1 MTTETATRRL
11 LTNLR
16 RDLERLRA
24 ARTATPALRRLR
36 ADPSRI
42 LSGAGYPPDS
52 WQRTLLRS
60 TSDRVLMLIT
70 RQGGKSLTAAA
81 IAVRE
86 ALLRPPALVLLLSP
100 TLRQSGELFRDKVKR
115 LYNGLG
121 WPVPAAQET
130 QLTMELANGSRIV
143 SLPGEEETIRGYS
156 GVRLLVVDEAARVPD
171 ALYYSIRP
179 MLAVSRG
186 RLICLSTPYGRRG
199 FFWRAWDQGGDSW
212 QRVCVPWQQCPR
224 ITADQCPRIGAGFL
238 IREEQALGPR
248 WYRQEYFCS
257 FEETIDQVFSQADI
271 QAALADEVRPLF
283 GG

>member
-1 MTTETATRRL
+1 MTTATRRL

-16 RDLERLRA
+16 RDLQRLRA

-186 RLICLSTPYGRRG
+186 RLVALSTPFGKRGWFFETWEGREP
-199 FFWRAWDQGGDSW
+199 WE
-212 QRVCVPWQQCPR
+212 RVK

>member
-1 MTTETATRRL
+1 
-11 LTNLR
+11 
-16 RDLERLRA
+16 
-24 ARTATPALRRLR
+24 
-36 ADPSRI
+36 
-42 LSGAGYPPDS
+42 
-52 WQRTLLRS
+52 
-60 TSDRVLMLIT
+60 MLIT

-115 LYNGLG
+115 LYHGLG

-186 RLICLSTPYGRRG
+186 RLVALSTPFGKRGWFFETWEGREP
-199 FFWRAWDQGGDSW
+199 WE
-212 QRVCVPWQQCPR
+212 RVK
-224 ITADQCPRIGAGFL
+224 ITADQCPRIGAEFL

>member
-1 MTTETATRRL
+1 MTTATATRRL
-11 LTNLR
+11 LTSIR
-16 RDLERLRA
+16 RDLERLKT

-115 LYNGLG
+115 LYHGLG

-186 RLICLSTPYGRRG
+186 RLVALSTPFGKRGWFFETWEGREP
-199 FFWRAWDQGGDSW
+199 WE
-212 QRVCVPWQQCPR
+212 RVK

>member
-1 MTTETATRRL
+1 MTTATATRRL
-11 LTNLR
+11 LTSIR
-16 RDLERLRA
+16 RDLERLKT

-81 IAVRE
+81 IALRE

-100 TLRQSGELFRDKVKR
+100 TLRQSGELFRDKVRR

-121 WPVPAAQET
+121 RPVAAVQET

-143 SLPGEEETIRGYS
+143 ALPGDEETIRGYS
-156 GVRLLVVDEAARVPD
+156 GVRLLICDEAARIPD
-171 ALYYSIRP
+171 VLYYSVRP
-179 MLAVSRG
+179 MLAVSHG
-186 RLICLSTPYGRRG
+186 KLACLSTPWGKRG
-199 FFWRAWDQGGDSW
+199 WFFEEWRGAGPWH
-212 QRVCVPWQQCPR
+212 RVRVPATDCPR
-224 ITADQCPRIGAGFL
+224 ISQEFL
-238 IREEQALGPR
+238 AEERASLGDYFWSQEYMLEFR
-248 WYRQEYFCS
+248 DTMDSFFRQED
-257 FEETIDQVFSQADI
+257 IDAMFDNT
-271 QAALADEVRPLF
+271 LTPLLLE
-283 GG
+283 

>member
-1 MTTETATRRL
+1 MTTATRRL

-16 RDLERLRA
+16 RDLQRLRA

-115 LYNGLG
+115 LYHGLG

-171 ALYYSIRP
+171 ALYYSVRP

-186 RLICLSTPYGRRG
+186 RLVALSTPFGKRGWFFETWQGREP
-199 FFWRAWDQGGDSW
+199 WE
-212 QRVCVPWQQCPR
+212 RVR
-224 ITADQCPRIGAGFL
+224 ITADQCPRIGGEFL
-238 IREEQALGPR
+238 AQEEQALGGR

-257 FEETIDQVFSQADI
+257 FEEVIDAVFLHDDVM
-271 QAALADEVRPLF
+271 AAMSEDVAPLF

>member
-1 MTTETATRRL
+1 
-11 LTNLR
+11 
-16 RDLERLRA
+16 
-24 ARTATPALRRLR
+24 
-36 ADPSRI
+36 
-42 LSGAGYPPDS
+42 
-52 WQRTLLRS
+52 
-60 TSDRVLMLIT
+60 MLIT

-186 RLICLSTPYGRRG
+186 RLVALSTPFGKRGWFFETWEGREP
-199 FFWRAWDQGGDSW
+199 WE
-212 QRVCVPWQQCPR
+212 RVKV
-224 ITADQCPRIGAGFL
+224 TADQCPRIGAEFL

>member
-115 LYNGLG
+115 LYHGLG

-186 RLICLSTPYGRRG
+186 RLVALSTPFGKRGWFFETWEGREP
-199 FFWRAWDQGGDSW
+199 WE
-212 QRVCVPWQQCPR
+212 RVK